1 MTTIFDKSFNDKLL
15 EQAAG
20 NPRLRQNYDLRNSA
34 KDTSQRIM
42 NALLPGTQVPIH
54 RHENSAETVICLSG
68 RLEEIIYQ
76 EEKGVEGTSTFKE
89 VCRTLLCPAEGQYGM
104 QVPMGAWHSIEV
116 HEPSIIFEAKDGAYM
131 G

>member
-15 EQAAG
+15 EQAAS

-76 EEKGVEGTSTFKE
+76 EEMGEEGTPIFKE
-89 VCRTLLCPAEGQYGM
+89 VCHTLLCPAEGQYGM
-104 QVPMGAWHSIEV
+104 QVPMGAWHSIVV